1 MKTSRTLLFVIL
13 LGSLLSG
20 CRTASQ
26 PTVTLYPKSMKGYE
40 LYSWKEG
47 DQWKFSLLIGT
58 NRDKT
63 LEEIKSASVVLADV
77 DALLSSLEKIP
88 AGEYITWSSR
98 ETLSFPPENIRS
110 QVEQVCNDKGLILNI
125 AS

>member
-1 MKTSRTLLFVIL
+1 MKTIQTLLFAIL

-20 CRTASQ
+20 CGTASQ

-40 LYSWKEG
+40 LYSWKED

-63 LEEIKSASVVLADV
+63 LEEIKSANVVLADV

-110 QVEQVCNDKGLILNI
+110 QVEQVCKDKGLILNI